1 MRKILFIGA
10 GFLQKFLIQKAKE
23 IGNITLAVD
32 ANPNAV
38 GYQYADK
45 HATIDIIDQ
54 EACLRYAQEQNVD
67 GVVTAA
73 TDFGVLTASYIAQ
86 KLHLPGLSYHTACQ
100 VKNKYLVHKRLFD
113 SHADDAKRAYEVSTL
128 NEIAGLEFQLDYPVM
143 VKPCDGSGSRGA
155 SKVKCH
161 KDLEDACRL
170 ALNQSLS
177 HHAVI
182 EPFYTGKEYG
192 VESFVLEGCIY
203 VLAIMKKRMTNA
215 PYYAELGHI
224 FPSGLPDSVEHKIK
238 SSVEKAIKALAIDF
252 GSVNMDLLLTDD
264 GEIHIVDVGV
274 RMGGN
279 LIGSHI
285 VPLGTG
291 VDYMRM
297 ILCAATGNLDT
308 VPHIGRK
315 NAVATR
321 LLALRPGQVMGLPDF
336 REIENEFNVSIYQH
350 LEIGTVINEYHTN
363 LDGCGYVVATGS
375 NASIAEQRAEAALR
389 QIDAGIIRK

>member
-170 ALNQSLS
+170 ASVS
-177 HHAVI
+177 
-182 EPFYTGKEYG
+182 YTHLDVYKRQIQGRHLRRFPEGNGCVQQG
-192 VESFVLEGCIY
+192 VLRGYAQGRRQGAGIY
-203 VLAIMKKRMTNA
+203 
-215 PYYAELGHI
+215 
-224 FPSGLPDSVEHKIK
+224 LPDPDDQRHQDVR
-238 SSVEKAIKALAIDF
+238 L
-252 GSVNMDLLLTDD
+252 GQRGGGCCLLYTSRC
-264 GEIHIVDVGV
+264 V
-274 RMGGN
+274 
-279 LIGSHI
+279 
-285 VPLGTG
+285 
-291 VDYMRM
+291 
-297 ILCAATGNLDT
+297 
-308 VPHIGRK
+308 
-315 NAVATR
+315 
-321 LLALRPGQVMGLPDF
+321 
-336 REIENEFNVSIYQH
+336 
-350 LEIGTVINEYHTN
+350 
-363 LDGCGYVVATGS
+363 
-375 NASIAEQRAEAALR
+375 
-389 QIDAGIIRK
+389 